1 MEIIFSS
8 PLLFKGSLPL
18 PLIFSY
24 PSLPPSNPDIMLL
37 KVMSGSKRGQ
47 QLFGVMQAGHLAP
60 HEVVLDILAQVI
72 KITEWQKSEPF

>member
-1 MEIIFSS
+1 
-8 PLLFKGSLPL
+8 
-18 PLIFSY
+18 
-24 PSLPPSNPDIMLL
+24 MLL

-72 KITEWQKSEPF
+72 KITESQSKDLFEDHPEYYLDHPPED